1 MSYVYLATEAGET
14 LATEDGALFILQEGS
29 MTDLLGDTSTALYT
43 TLQGGAALTTLLA
56 GTVSIYDMQAP
67 DGAAMPY
74 VVFNHQGGG
83 PDNINPSEIESNLW
97 LVKAYSATGAANA
110 SNIFAQADALIHRQ
124 NISIGSRNTFWFARE
139 ENVKLVE
146 NLPNGKRVF
155 MRGGIYR
162 VRTTG

>member
-1 MSYVYLATEAGET
+1 
-14 LATEDGALFILQEGS
+14 

-43 TLQGGAALTTLLA
+43 TLQGGTALTTLLA

-67 DGAAMPY
+67 DGVSMPY

-83 PDNINPSEIESNLW
+83 PDSINPSEIESNLW
-97 LVKAYSATGAANA
+97 LGKAYSPTSAANA
-110 SNIFAQADALIHRQ
+110 SAIFAQADVLIHRKQ
-124 NISIGSRNTFWFARE
+124 LSINGGTVNTWWCARE

-162 VRTTG
+162 VRTSG